1 MTKEQPSTKIWTKDF
16 ITISVAYF
24 FVFIVF
30 YALLT
35 TLPLY
40 VIHELGES
48 EARAGL
54 VVTSML
60 IAAIIVRPFA
70 PKLVEILGKKKI
82 LLLSLLLYTLTMGL
96 YLLINNFIPLLF
108 IRFLHGISFAVVTTV
123 MSAIAVDVIPKERKG
138 AGMGYFAMA
147 MNLAVVIGPFIGLLI
162 AQQLSFHMLF
172 IVLTAVM
179 LISLVTSLF
188 LNVEEK
194 ERKQTDFS
202 LSFHDLIEV
211 KALPVGILSGLV
223 GFAYAS
229 ILSFV
234 PIYAEEMGLAH
245 VASYFFLV
253 YAGLMLLTRPSLGRA
268 FDEKGPKAV
277 LIPCLGLFAFGLM
290 LLGFTTTGFIL
301 LVSAALIGIGYGTLL
316 PGFQT
321 MAIQSTSHERSG
333 HAIATFFIF
342 FDIGISLGAYTWGVI
357 VDRSGFETMYFI
369 GSALVV
375 ATIFVYLALDAR
387 MRKKVKI

>member
-1 MTKEQPSTKIWTKDF
+1 MTKESSSTKIWTKDF

-60 IAAIIVRPFA
+60 VAAIIVRPFA

-123 MSAIAVDVIPKERKG
+123 MSSIAVDVIPKERRG

-162 AQQLSFHMLF
+162 VQKMSFHVLF
-172 IVLTAVM
+172 IVLTATMIV
-179 LISLVTSLF
+179 SLTISLF
-188 LNVEEK
+188 LKVHEPKK
-194 ERKQTDFS
+194 EQIDYS

-211 KALPVGILSGLV
+211 KALPVGILSGLI

-234 PIYAEEMGLAH
+234 PIYAEEIGLAH

-253 YAGLMLLTRPSLGRA
+253 YAGLMLLTRPALGRA

-277 LIPCLGLFAFGLM
+277 LIPCLGLFALGLM
-290 LLGFTTTGFIL
+290 LLGFTTTGIVL
-301 LVSAALIGIGYGTLL
+301 LISAAVLGIGYGTLL

-369 GSALVV
+369 GSVLVV
-375 ATIFVYLALDAR
+375 ATIFVYLLLDAR
-387 MRKKVKI
+387 LRKKAKA

>member
-1 MTKEQPSTKIWTKDF
+1 M
-16 ITISVAYF
+16 
-24 FVFIVF
+24 
-30 YALLT
+30 
-35 TLPLY
+35 
-40 VIHELGES
+40 
-48 EARAGL
+48 L
-54 VVTSML
+54 V
-60 IAAIIVRPFA
+60 AAIIVRPFA

-123 MSAIAVDVIPKERKG
+123 MSSIAVDVIPKERRG

-162 AQQLSFHMLF
+162 VQKMSFHVLF
-172 IVLTAVM
+172 IVLTATM
-179 LISLVTSLF
+179 IISLTISLF
-188 LNVEEK
+188 LKVHEPKK
-194 ERKQTDFS
+194 EQIDYS

-211 KALPVGILSGLV
+211 KALPVGILSGLI

-234 PIYAEEMGLAH
+234 PIYAEEIGLAH

-253 YAGLMLLTRPSLGRA
+253 YAGLMLLTRPALGRA

-277 LIPCLGLFAFGLM
+277 LIPCLGLFALGLM
-290 LLGFTTTGFIL
+290 LLGFTTTGIVL
-301 LVSAALIGIGYGTLL
+301 LISAAVLGIGYGTLL

-369 GSALVV
+369 GSVLVV
-375 ATIFVYLALDAR
+375 ATIFVYLLLDAR
-387 MRKKVKI
+387 LRKKAKA